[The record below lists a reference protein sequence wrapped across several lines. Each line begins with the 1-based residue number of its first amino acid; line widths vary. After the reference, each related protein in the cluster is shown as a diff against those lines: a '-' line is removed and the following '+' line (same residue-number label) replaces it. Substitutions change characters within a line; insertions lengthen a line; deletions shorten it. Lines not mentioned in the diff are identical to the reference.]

1 MNSKAI
7 KQKGLILPI
16 LIFLLLWSTPL
27 PFASALTT
35 LAEPRITI
43 TEAETFE
50 NDLYLVSQ
58 SANLQGKIEGDLL
71 SASIDFTLDGTVK
84 GDLNALFQRGY
95 LRGTIGESARI
106 VGVWVF
112 FQGKV
117 AKDLLIMGS
126 EVHLRPEALIG
137 RDSLVVG
144 SRVIQEGTIGG
155 NSKIWAREVF
165 LKGKIAGD
173 VEITAEKISLSP
185 EVVIEGNLVWNSPNP
200 AEISPNS
207 TIQGEIKGNSIYL
220 PPLELP
226 WKGNFFISF
235 LLNFFALFI
244 SGIVLHIIFPERFTV
259 IKNKAVYYPLQSLGV
274 GIIALLLFPI
284 LIAVLFVSVVGVP
297 LGIMSLFFLIST
309 IYLGRI
315 YAGFY
320 LGERVSSFFQKKN
333 LHPFITLFI
342 GLLIILVLAQLPRWG
357 WISTVLSTL
366 VGMGAL
372 VMAFI
377 QGYLKKKTVINN
389 FQLK

>member
-1 MNSKAI
+1 MNKYTI

-16 LIFLLLWSTPL
+16 LISFLLWLAPL
-27 PFASALTT
+27 PFAYALTT
-35 LAEPRITI
+35 LAEPRVTI
-43 TEAETFE
+43 TEGEIFE

-71 SASIDFTLDGTVK
+71 SASIDFTLKGNVG

-95 LRGTIGESARI
+95 LSGNIGESARI
-106 VGVWVF
+106 VGVWIF

-117 AKDLLIMGS
+117 AKDLLMMGS
-126 EVHLRPEALIG
+126 EVHLQPEALIG
-137 RDSLVVG
+137 RDILIVG
-144 SRVIQEGTIGG
+144 SRVIQEGTIGR
-155 NSKIWAREVF
+155 NSRIWAKEVF
-165 LKGKIAGD
+165 LKGKIAGE
-173 VEITAEKISLSP
+173 VEITADKINLSP
-185 EVVIEGNLVWNSPNP
+185 EVVIEGGLVWNSPNP
-200 AEISPNS
+200 VEISPNC
-207 TIQGEIKGNSIYL
+207 TIKGEIKGNTIYL

-226 WKGNFFISF
+226 WKGNFSISF

-259 IKNKAVYYPLQSLGV
+259 IENRAVYYPLQSLGV
-274 GIIALLLFPI
+274 GIIALLLFPLI
-284 LIAVLFVSVVGVP
+284 IAVLFVSVVGVP

-320 LGERVSSFFQKKN
+320 LGERINSLILKKS

-342 GLLIILVLAQLPRWG
+342 GLLIILALAQLPRFG
-357 WISTVLSTL
+357 WISTILSTIM
-366 VGMGAL
+366 GMGAL

-377 QGYLKKKTVINN
+377 QGYLKKKGGN
-389 FQLK
+389 K